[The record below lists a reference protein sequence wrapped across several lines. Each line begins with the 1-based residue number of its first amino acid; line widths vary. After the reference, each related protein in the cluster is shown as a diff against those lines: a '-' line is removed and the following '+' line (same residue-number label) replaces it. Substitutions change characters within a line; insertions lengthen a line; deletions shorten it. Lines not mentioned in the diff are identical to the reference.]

1 MSQHWRSQRGL
12 WRSNYETRVCEC
24 LWLVDY
30 ANVTCPSSAPK
41 AVVLNVPK
49 TRVEGTGDFVNYVSD
64 EDILMTG
71 PLPTA
76 VAPAEEFSCLTL
88 RCLQTTLVIATYT
101 CRGRTTAPTRP
112 TGCGSTS

>member
-1 MSQHWRSQRGL
+1 M
-12 WRSNYETRVCEC
+12 CEC

-30 ANVTCPSSAPK
+30 ANVTCPSSTPK

-76 VAPAEEFSCLTL
+76 VAPAEAAPLSDARVSAMVCM
-88 RCLQTTLVIATYT
+88 QTT
-101 CRGRTTAPTRP
+101 
-112 TGCGSTS
+112 